1 MWSTAKYAQ
10 LSELSEQ
17 KLKGR
22 ISTKGKNAWFENTKR
37 NKQKTWMQVMPAER
51 HKESCKRHSK
61 EFRNQNGEHL
71 VNLCEAK
78 GLETSHTA

>member
-1 MWSTAKYAQ
+1 
-10 LSELSEQ
+10 
-17 KLKGR
+17 
-22 ISTKGKNAWFENTKR
+22 
-37 NKQKTWMQVMPAER
+37 MQVMPAER
-51 HKESCKRHSK
+51 HKESCKRNSK